1 MKKIFKQFIYTVTS
15 AFLMLTPVTAG
26 QCELQTEV
34 PLYQVEDGVTEDEKR
49 VIDYTINYF
58 LENPNA
64 EQLIINNI
72 DFPGITADKYN
83 NLIKKKVDYITEH
96 YPISCSHLNM
106 GYNTGFVYAE
116 SITWATYETF
126 SDSYRE
132 ITIKKD
138 SYGCFDGAL
147 EVKNYVDNL
156 YSILPTIGIYNGQD
170 EFEAIS
176 ILCDFANSYITL
188 SRNEYGCYLDKKGA
202 CGDFAT
208 TLKALACGAGIDCNV
223 LLSNTESHGWNQV
236 IIDNISYEIDTMW
249 NLTHKNRAYY
259 MLSREQM
266 GKISSHRYVEE
277 VR

>member
-1 MKKIFKQFIYTVTS
+1 M
-15 AFLMLTPVTAG
+15 
-26 QCELQTEV
+26 
-34 PLYQVEDGVTEDEKR
+34 
-49 VIDYTINYF
+49 
-58 LENPNA
+58 
-64 EQLIINNI
+64 
-72 DFPGITADKYN
+72 
-83 NLIKKKVDYITEH
+83 
-96 YPISCSHLNM
+96 
-106 GYNTGFVYAE
+106 
-116 SITWATYETF
+116 
-126 SDSYRE
+126 
-132 ITIKKD
+132 
-138 SYGCFDGAL
+138 
-147 EVKNYVDNL
+147 